1 MSLTN
6 EAPTDTQVAFIV
18 ALGTELHTSMAL
30 LVVELMGVAL
40 LNVALMVLTIA
51 VDFMM
56 LTLALVLVMGST
68 PQIISMLKM
77 VFAVIYAPG
86 PH

>member
-6 EAPTDTQVAFIV
+6 EAPTDTQVAFIA

-30 LVVELMGVAL
+30 LIVELMGMAL
-40 LNVALMVLTIA
+40 LNVALMVRTIA

-56 LTLALVLVMGST
+56 LTLALLLVMGST

-77 VFAVIYAPG
+77 VFAVIYAPR
-86 PH
+86 PY